1 MERIPQSVTIRV
13 VLKAYLST
21 DHVSMATGKTI
32 AVVISKNAAAFG
44 NPSAGATN
52 ATEIANGWYYVD
64 LSTTDTATAGPLIVR
79 GTATGVDDV
88 EIGYD
93 VVNAHNAGFDG
104 IPGVAA
110 EGAGGLYTRG
120 TGAGQINQDANGR
133 IDVNAKAWV
142 GGTIPAVNVTGVP
155 KVDVVD
161 WVGGTVPAV
170 NVTGVPK
177 VDVVDWLGGTI
188 PAVNVTGVPKIDV
201 VDWLGS
207 APNALISGRVD
218 SNAQVVGDK
227 TGYSLSAGQLFI
239 KKNTSQV
246 FPFVMVAS
254 SDHVTPKTGLTVT
267 ATRSI
272 DGAAFAACANSVS
285 ELANGWYT
293 ITLAAADTNGSAIG
307 LRFTATGADD
317 RNIGVFTQS

>member
-1 MERIPQSVTIRV
+1 MERIPQSATIRV
-13 VLKAYLST
+13 ALKAYLST

-64 LSTTDTATAGPLIVR
+64 LSTTDTGTAGPLIVR

-88 EIGYD
+88 EIGYN

-170 NVTGVPK
+170 NITGVPK

-188 PAVNVTGVPKIDV
+188 PAGNVTGVPKIDV

-207 APNALISGRVD
+207 APNSLISGRVD

-227 TGYSLSAGQLFI
+227 TGYSLLAGQLFI

-272 DGAAFAACANSVS
+272 DGAAFAACANAVS

-293 ITLAAADTNGSAIG
+293 VTLAAADTNGSAIG

-317 RNIGVFTQS
+317 RNIGVFTQA

>member
-1 MERIPQSVTIRV
+1 
-13 VLKAYLST
+13 
-21 DHVSMATGKTI
+21 MATGKTI

-64 LSTTDTATAGPLIVR
+64 LSTTDTGTAGPLIVR

-133 IDVNAKAWV
+133 IDVNAKAWI

-177 VDVVDWLGGTI
+177 VDV
-188 PAVNVTGVPKIDV
+188 A
-201 VDWLGS
+201 DWLGS
-207 APNALISGRVD
+207 APNVLISGRVD

-227 TGYSLSAGQLFI
+227 TGYTVSTNQDKTGYTVSTNQDKTGYSLLAGQLFI

-254 SDHVTPKTGLTVT
+254 SDHVTPKTGLTVM

-272 DGAAFAACANSVS
+272 DGAAFAACANAVS

-317 RNIGVFTQS
+317 RNIGVFTQA